1 MWRPASQRQRRRF
14 TRLPFATSD
23 SKVIT
28 IPSSMTRSAT
38 PTIRALADVR
48 PMHPALDPL
57 FEIAPTIGCFATT
70 PSEQEKREGG

>member
-57 FEIAPTIGCFATT
+57 LRLHPQSGALLQR